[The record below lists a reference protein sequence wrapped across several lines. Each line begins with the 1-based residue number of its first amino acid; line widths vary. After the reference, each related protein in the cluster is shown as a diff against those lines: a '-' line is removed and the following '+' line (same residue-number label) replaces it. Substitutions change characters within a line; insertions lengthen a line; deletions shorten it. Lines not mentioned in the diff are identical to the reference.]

1 MRYTMCY
8 SLIYIKGLRT
18 ILRANTL
25 PQPFQNLIKRIE
37 FSFWHPS
44 NEDFVNITW
53 VDKKVH
59 LLIRFR
65 LSDYKYENV
74 FAFIQST
81 LRIMCTY
88 YMQYI
93 TTIITYGH
101 RFSKIVNGGTTLYR
115 TCCIENRFTRVF
127 PMILQYLVLINL
139 TSSYLCL
146 AIIHCPKKRPLL

>member
-25 PQPFQNLIKRIE
+25 PQSFQNLIKRIE
-37 FSFWHPS
+37 FLFWHPS

-59 LLIRFR
+59 VLIRFR
-65 LSDYKYENV
+65 FGLQYEIV

-101 RFSKIVNGGTTLYR
+101 RFSKIVNGEQLCTVHAASK
-115 TCCIENRFTRVF
+115 ID
-127 PMILQYLVLINL
+127 LQEFFLWFFNIW
-139 TSSYLCL
+139 CL
-146 AIIHCPKKRPLL
+146 